1 MISGGFDKS
10 GEAAP
15 DGAEHFPVVVA
26 KIAEMAEMEPHL
38 ASDDDLM
45 TLTHAVDMYDRTPST
60 CSTRC
65 RTRWCWSSSPTNR
78 SRRWRRS
85 DGLPA
90 RTDGRPQKSCA
101 SS

>member
-1 MISGGFDKS
+1 MQRPDLVNRLVMISGGFDKS

-15 DGAEHFPVVVA
+15 DGAEHFPVVAA
-26 KIAEMAEMEPHL
+26 KIADMVEMEPHL

-45 TLTHAVDMYDRTPST
+45 TLTHAVDMFDALPDAM
-60 CSTRC
+60 
-65 RTRWCWSSSPTNR
+65 
-78 SRRWRRS
+78 WRRS

-90 RTDGRPQKSCA
+90 PTDGRPQKSCA